1 MMFLIRATTLRAV
14 LAFTMLTAGA
24 VQAQERFSLF
34 VPSDQANVERMLK
47 LADLRDDDVV
57 VDLGSGDGR
66 IVITAA
72 LMNRNLTGWGVDID
86 EKLVKQAT
94 LEAQKQGLS
103 SRVRFVHGNAFDA
116 DLSGVTVISMWMWPE
131 IQRMLR
137 TKILA
142 EARPGTRVVTN
153 LWNMGDSWIADKI
166 DSDGMTV
173 HMWVVPAKI
182 AGNWNWELPV
192 AGSKRAY
199 AAVLEQQFQKA
210 EGVVR
215 VGGRRGVFDSMELRG
230 EDIAFRLG
238 MTIDGLGYAR
248 HEFRGKVRGDTI
260 IGTARVAVSK
270 KGKDEDEE
278 VFDLPWRA
286 TRAAM
291 SAYFAPTGIGVK

>member
-1 MMFLIRATTLRAV
+1 MMFRIRATTLRAV

-24 VQAQERFSLF
+24 AQSQERFSLF

-66 IVITAA
+66 IVLTAA
-72 LMNRNLTGWGVDID
+72 QMNRNLTGWGVDID

-103 SRVRFVHGNAFDA
+103 NRVHFVHGNAFDA

-142 EARPGTRVVTN
+142 EARPGTRVITN

-166 DSDGMTV
+166 DSEGMTV

-192 AGSKRAY
+192 AGGKRAY

-238 MTIDGLGYAR
+238 MTIDGLGYTR

-260 IGTARVAVSK
+260 IGTASVAVSK

-278 VFDLPWRA
+278 VFELPWRA